1 MLWLNT
7 TDMELRIKELCKE
20 KGLRMSDIANKMG
33 VDRANLTASLKGNPT
48 LSRLKDVAKILGVE
62 VYELFQEKNESCRID
77 GFVEL
82 DGETVRL
89 RNAADLM
96 QAACRVSGTP
106 YFSKVSDMRA
116 DVHDFVHGC
125 LDNMDQPSSLFG
137 CLLGAETF
145 NISYYSEYIDDEENG
160 VFVLTCFRLKDTIKL
175 ELLEYG
181 CDGEFDLDGDEG
193 LIRELC
199 NCIERPF
206 ESCDSA
212 AE

>member
-1 MLWLNT
+1 MN
-7 TDMELRIKELCKE
+7 LRIKELCKE
-20 KGLRMSDIANKMG
+20 KGLRMSDIATKMG

-48 LSRLKDVAKILGVE
+48 LSRLTDVANILGVE
-62 VYELFQEKNESCRID
+62 VYELFREKRDVCRID

-96 QAACRVSGTP
+96 QATCTASGIP
-106 YFSKVSDMRA
+106 YYSKVSEMRMA
-116 DVHDFVHGC
+116 VRDFVHGC
-125 LDNMDQPSSLFG
+125 LNNMEQPSSLFG

-145 NISYYSEYIDDEENG
+145 NISFCSELVDDVENG
-160 VFVLTCFRLKDTIKL
+160 VFILTSFRLKDTIRL

-181 CDGEFDLDGDEG
+181 CDGKYDIDGDEG

-212 AE
+212 GE

>member
-1 MLWLNT
+1 
-7 TDMELRIKELCKE
+7 MELRIKELCKE

-82 DGETVRL
+82 GGETVRL
-89 RNAADLM
+89 RNASDLM

-106 YFSKVSDMRA
+106 YFSKVSEMRSA
-116 DVHDFVHGC
+116 VQEFVHGC
-125 LDNMDQPSSLFG
+125 LDNMEQPASLFG
-137 CLLGAETF
+137 CLIGAETF
-145 NISYYSEYIDDEENG
+145 NISFCSDYVDDVENG
-160 VFVLTCFRLKDTIKL
+160 VFVLTCFRLKDTVKL

-181 CDGEFDLDGDEG
+181 CDGKYDVDGDEG

-206 ESCDSA
+206 ESCESVTD
-212 AE
+212 

>member
-1 MLWLNT
+1 
-7 TDMELRIKELCKE
+7 MELRIKELCKE

-82 DGETVRL
+82 GGETVCL
-89 RNAADLM
+89 RNASDLM

-106 YFSKVSDMRA
+106 YFSKVSEMRSA
-116 DVHDFVHGC
+116 VQEFVHGC
-125 LDNMDQPSSLFG
+125 LDNMEQPASLFG
-137 CLLGAETF
+137 CLIGAETF
-145 NISYYSEYIDDEENG
+145 NISFCSDYVDDVENG
-160 VFVLTCFRLKDTIKL
+160 VFVLTCFRLKDTVKL

-181 CDGEFDLDGDEG
+181 CDGKYDVDGDEG

-206 ESCDSA
+206 ESCESVTD
-212 AE
+212 